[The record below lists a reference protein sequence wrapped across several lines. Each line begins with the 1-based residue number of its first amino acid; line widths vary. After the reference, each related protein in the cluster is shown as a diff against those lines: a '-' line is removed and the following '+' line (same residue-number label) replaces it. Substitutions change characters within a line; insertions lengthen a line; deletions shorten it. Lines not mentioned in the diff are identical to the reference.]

1 MPNHVHGI
9 IIIKG
14 KESPK
19 ETEAQ
24 KKQYLCASVGG
35 FKTWS
40 ARRINFLLDR
50 TGTPFWQRSFYDHV
64 IRDGNGLD
72 RIREYIINNPSQ
84 WGIGKDDY

>member
-19 ETEAQ
+19 EMGAQ
-24 KKQYLCASVGG
+24 KKQCLCASVGG

-50 TGTPFWQRSFYDHV
+50 TGTPFWQ
-64 IRDGNGLD
+64 
-72 RIREYIINNPSQ
+72 
-84 WGIGKDDY
+84 